1 MRLKDPASCSFAS
14 FNGDLKELTFAKRVP
29 LDKNYSTIKTP
40 LARLFPRLGKSFD
53 TKGVS

>member
-1 MRLKDPASCSFAS
+1 MRLKDAASCSFAS

>member
-1 MRLKDPASCSFAS
+1 MTLKDAASCSFAS

-53 TKGVS
+53 TKGIP